1 MELKFKITNQL
12 LKRKDKEEIVQK
24 CRNLIIASFTFSDE
38 WNDQDKFVIFKDSHD
53 RTTTMR
59 LGKTLVETCV
69 VPSGVL
75 KGRYFTVSVYAGDL
89 ITTNAVTIYL
99 LNSTYENQR
108 SCHNPRHRHYEKD
121 IFVEIFESLESKVD
135 DIVFSDDS
143 LQFWGNDELIQSISL
158 PYANETSINSWM
170 AETNA
175 QLETINDSIE
185 EIEGQLGLKSD
196 IGHSHSKD
204 DIVDFDDEIDENID
218 GLLGTLTEALLLN
231 D

>member
-1 MELKFKITNQL
+1 MVKLELKFKITNQL

-24 CRNLIIASFTFSDE
+24 SRNLVIASFIFTDE

-99 LNSTYENQR
+99 LSSTYENQG
-108 SCHNPRHRHYEKD
+108 CHHHRHYEKD
-121 IFVEIFESLESKVD
+121 VFVEIFESLEGKVD

-158 PYANETSINSWM
+158 PYANKTSINSWM

-175 QLETINDSIE
+175 QLEAINDSIE
-185 EIEGQLGLKSD
+185 EIQGQLLLKSD

-204 DIVDFDDEIDENID
+204 DIVDFDDEIDENIE